1 MKPNPAI
8 ECDYWN
14 YYNADGNVESI
25 TAVNAFTGNQTT
37 QYVYGTSL
45 SDSGIASSLLKRAE
59 IYPDS
64 DDTYSIGED
73 GAPVFSDGADE
84 TYDRIEFR
92 YNRQGEVTEIKDQ
105 NETVHAFDYDA
116 LGRQTQDRV
125 TTLGTGV
132 DGAVRRIASTF
143 EVRGMREKITS
154 YDNATVGSG
163 SVVNEV
169 EFAYNEFGQITHDY
183 QAQRPTEE
191 VSLSLAQRLIRF
203 VLLALVITT
212 IIAALIA
219 ALFCVLNVC
228 ATIGSGL
235 PVERLARLP
244 LAVVQFFA
252 LSWCCCALVTFPVS
266 LHWCL
271 FGQTRKIWVEGKQ
284 LRTQIGDRQ
293 ATLDLEE
300 CTWSVWRGPYLGP
313 ARPRL
318 SVTQNNRTVELGFT
332 EEAAARWTAY
342 FEAIGVYRT
351 PSVHWPRFLLAIMIA
366 GVVGGTVGC
375 LLEPLMPLI
384 GGPANPQGR
393 LMFLGVLDG
402 VMVILY
408 RLAIRNGQ
416 FGRMG
421 RLSGTW
427 VMMVLLGGFAF
438 KMFGT
443 VWEIVG
449 INSAVGAMLGWS
461 LFPRGGR
468 KRGQDRKKTLRTENR
483 TGAF

>member
-1 MKPNPAI
+1 
-8 ECDYWN
+8 
-14 YYNADGNVESI
+14 
-25 TAVNAFTGNQTT
+25 
-37 QYVYGTSL
+37 
-45 SDSGIASSLLKRAE
+45 
-59 IYPDS
+59 
-64 DDTYSIGED
+64 
-73 GAPVFSDGADE
+73 
-84 TYDRIEFR
+84 
-92 YNRQGEVTEIKDQ
+92 
-105 NETVHAFDYDA
+105 
-116 LGRQTQDRV
+116 
-125 TTLGTGV
+125 
-132 DGAVRRIASTF
+132 
-143 EVRGMREKITS
+143 
-154 YDNATVGSG
+154 
-163 SVVNEV
+163 
-169 EFAYNEFGQITHDY
+169 
-183 QAQRPTEE
+183 
-191 VSLSLAQRLIRF
+191 LSLTQRLILF
-203 VLLALVITT
+203 ILFAPVITT
-212 IIAALIA
+212 VIAALIA

-235 PVERLARLP
+235 PVGHLARLP
-244 LAVVQFFA
+244 LAFVQFFA
-252 LSWCCCALVTFPVS
+252 FSWCCCALITFPVS

-271 FGQTRKIWVEGKQ
+271 FGRTRKVWVEGKQ
-284 LRTQIGDRQ
+284 LQTRIGDRQ
-293 ATLDLEE
+293 ATLDLEG
-300 CTWSVWRGPYLGP
+300 CTWSVWHGLHLGP
-313 ARPRL
+313 AHPRL

-366 GVVGGTVGC
+366 GVVGGSVGC

-468 KRGQDRKKTLRTENR
+468 KSGQDRKKTLQRER
-483 TGAF
+483 DVAF